1 MWTDNGFEFVDLCNI
16 WYFNQ
21 IVFGRLL
28 EMDNNE
34 NGSKI
39 ERLTKTNGVK
49 SFVIILFVLE
59 LDQLNRELD
68 NENTFFIVNNNHKGY
83 PMNGV

>member
-1 MWTDNGFEFVDLCNI
+1 
-16 WYFNQ
+16 
-21 IVFGRLL
+21 
-28 EMDNNE
+28 MDNNE

-59 LDQLNRELD
+59 LEQLNRELD

-83 PMNGV
+83 PMHGV